1 MPCAPPRSL
10 EPRAHGTLGHLS
22 RRMERLMEKSDLLSQ
37 LRMDHAKDR
46 ASRARTWLLVAVAV
60 TLLVGGGLIW
70 QGVVWVHR
78 PPVRTTVARSLSP
91 DPPSTSVLDAHGY
104 VPAPPPA
111 TRS

>member
-46 ASRARTWLLVAVAV
+46 ASRARTWLLVAVGV
-60 TLLVGGGLIW
+60 TFLVGGG
-70 QGVVWVHR
+70 VVWQVGVWGHR
-78 PPVRTTVARSLSP
+78 PTARTRGGRPVCP
-91 DPPSTSVLDAHGY
+91 DPPSPSVLVTSAY
-104 VPAPPPA
+104 VTAP
-111 TRS
+111 R